1 MADHEHKCERY
12 CLWHVRIPW
21 VREVVGVTGPA
32 RAVLWVLAV
41 VYANGETGL
50 AWPGVVTLARE
61 SGLSRWTVGRAL
73 DDLLAIGAVEIVG
86 RKHRKATTYRVR
98 FDLDAST
105 VGSRQLPTEHEAPT
119 GLVAECTKLVAESG
133 ANPLITMGG
142 ESLADLD
149 ETSLA
154 VSEETARREANGTWA
169 VGPFR
174 FPLNPNRGNA
184 AGR

>member
-73 DDLLAIGAVEIVG
+73 DDLLAIGAGYDVAGKMVVPEIG
-86 RKHRKATTYRVR
+86 LFTRRYRENFLARRIDAGLTGLKRKA
-98 FDLDAST
+98 
-105 VGSRQLPTEHEAPT
+105 
-119 GLVAECTKLVAESG
+119 
-133 ANPLITMGG
+133 
-142 ESLADLD
+142 
-149 ETSLA
+149 
-154 VSEETARREANGTWA
+154 
-169 VGPFR
+169 
-174 FPLNPNRGNA
+174 
-184 AGR
+184 